1 MRKTFVCD
9 DSIIISIPIRNLK
22 NVREGQL
29 MPENFH
35 CVFKDHF
42 KVLAINGKPKP
53 VGAAQATVGMF
64 IFALGLLS
72 MNLPQS
78 SLSYTLPSFLFVISG
93 MVSYAAG
100 NCPNMYV
107 AKLSFSLNIISF
119 FWSLTAISLCIIWFP
134 PAGKLNSGLQGLII
148 SLLTV
153 ESIIAIF
160 LIYWMSKVVCRQHF
174 NTLPTIMLKEE
185 D

>member
-9 DSIIISIPIRNLK
+9 DSMIITIPIKSLK

-42 KVLAINGKPKP
+42 KVLAIKGKPKP
-53 VGAAQATVGMF
+53 VGAAQATVGLF
-64 IFALGLLS
+64 LFALGLICKEVYLF
-72 MNLPQS
+72 
-78 SLSYTLPSFLFVISG
+78 YTVPSFLFVISG

-100 NCPNMYV
+100 NYPNMHV

-119 FWSLTAISLCIIWFP
+119 FWSLAAFSLCIISFH
-134 PAGKLNSGLQGLII
+134 GHSKLIGGLQGLIM

-153 ESIIAIF
+153 ESVIGLF
-160 LIYWMSKVVCRQHF
+160 LMYWLSKVVCRQHY
-174 NTLPTIMLKEE
+174 NTLPTILLKEE